1 MFTVKTT
8 YDLKALTIMSRA
20 LRKTLR
26 KGHNILTRIFTS
38 AVIAALLFIVVGFF
52 LIGEAGE
59 NMVMLAFDVGVIV
72 LLFLIMLMEDTLNGW
87 IAGKQ
92 MLPGAREVETIFE
105 AGSFT
110 ATTAAVKSTWTY
122 GQIVSICETEEYFV
136 FFLSKKHGQIFD
148 KNGFQDGDVRNFRR
162 FIMDKTGKTIL
173 LIK

>member
-8 YDLKALTIMSRA
+8 CDLKALTIMARA
-20 LRKTLR
+20 LHKTLR
-26 KGHNILTRIFTS
+26 KGHSILTRIVTS
-38 AVIAALLFIVVGFF
+38 AFIAALLFIVVGFF

-59 NMVMLAFDVGVIV
+59 NMVMLAFDVGIIV

>member
-1 MFTVKTT
+1 M
-8 YDLKALTIMSRA
+8 LT
-20 LRKTLR
+20 
-26 KGHNILTRIFTS
+26 
-38 AVIAALLFIVVGFF
+38 
-52 LIGEAGE
+52 
-59 NMVMLAFDVGVIV
+59 
-72 LLFLIMLMEDTLNGW
+72 EDTLNGW

-92 MLPGAREVETIFE
+92 MLPGAREVETVFE
-105 AGSFT
+105 ADSFT

-122 GQIVSICETEEYFV
+122 GQILSICETEEYFV